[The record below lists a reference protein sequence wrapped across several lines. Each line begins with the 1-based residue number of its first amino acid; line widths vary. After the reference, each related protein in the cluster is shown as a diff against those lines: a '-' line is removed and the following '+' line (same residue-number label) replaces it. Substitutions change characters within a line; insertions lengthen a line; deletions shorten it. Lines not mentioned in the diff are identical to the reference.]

1 MLFEVANRIQYVIQQ
16 LLDTKV
22 NKFIFGA
29 TTRSRNSNKN
39 KAIITQAEAT
49 CVVELSQKT
58 LPKMVKGINKLQ
70 IAFEI

>member
-39 KAIITQAEAT
+39 KAIITQPEAT

-58 LPKMVKGINKLQ
+58 VAKNGKGINKLQ

>member
-1 MLFEVANRIQYVIQQ
+1 MEKNVTNKKICYLKWQIAYNNVIQQ

-29 TTRSRNSNKN
+29 TTRSRKCNKN

-58 LPKMVKGINKLQ
+58 VAKNG
-70 IAFEI
+70 